1 MKNIIGLIFI
11 SSVFILSKAASLKN
25 NYFLKE
31 KYNDIVDKKISRI
44 QKRSPDP
51 QENKPKIKKKLKVPF
66 KFKKKKEKKEVI
78 PSNLEDEN
86 VKKQKNK
93 KVLKTNKKP
102 TNLEKLSKDFS
113 KKNKATTQSYISID
127 SKSESDDFKAN
138 NTITKLFYYNEND
151 SIAIN
156 IYSNLTNPAVSYIR
170 FNQFEKTP
178 EYYYMEDDNDDS
190 EVIDYDENKK
200 MEGIQRKINVTNVEE
215 SKISETNDVENKK
228 SKIQRLLDI
237 LDKKL
242 IRIDW
247 DSNESYED
255 Y

>member
-1 MKNIIGLIFI
+1 M
-11 SSVFILSKAASLKN
+11 
-25 NYFLKE
+25 
-31 KYNDIVDKKISRI
+31 
-44 QKRSPDP
+44 
-51 QENKPKIKKKLKVPF
+51 
-66 KFKKKKEKKEVI
+66 KKKKEDI
-78 PSNLEDEN
+78 APSLEDGN
-86 VKKQKNK
+86 IKKPKNK
-93 KVLKTNKKP
+93 KVVKTNKKP
-102 TNLEKLSKDFS
+102 TNLEKLSKDLG
-113 KKNKATTQSYISID
+113 KKNKTTTQSSISID
-127 SKSESDDFKAN
+127 NKSENDDFKAN
-138 NTITKLFYYNEND
+138 NTITELFYYNEND

-200 MEGIQRKINVTNVEE
+200 MEVIQKEINVTNVEE
-215 SKISETNDVENKK
+215 SKIGETNDVENRD